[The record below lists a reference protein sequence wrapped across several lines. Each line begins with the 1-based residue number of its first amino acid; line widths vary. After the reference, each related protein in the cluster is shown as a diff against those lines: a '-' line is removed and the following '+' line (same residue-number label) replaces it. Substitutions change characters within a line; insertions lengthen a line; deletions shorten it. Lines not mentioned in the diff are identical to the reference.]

1 MPSPAPAPPQKKVSK
16 LVKFAPKG
24 EQKFYDALKVRVD
37 EYFRSQGISPQANH
51 QMRIKSVVM
60 ISLYFIPY
68 IFIVTGLASASPFIF
83 YSLWILMGVGI
94 VGIGTCIMHD
104 SNHGSYSR
112 KPAVNYA
119 LGGLLNIIGGYSRNW
134 RIQHNILHHTYTNVT
149 GLDEDIAGTPLIRM
163 SPHSP
168 LLKIHRYQA
177 YYAWFLYAMMNLVWV
192 VIKDYRLIFHY
203 EREGLLKKE
212 KVSLSRAFLE
222 VTAYRI
228 FYIGYIIVLPGL
240 FSGMSWGSVILG
252 FLLMQMVAGLF
263 LALIFQ
269 PAHVMETSEFPVPD
283 DERKME
289 NSWAVHQLLNTTN
302 FAPGSR
308 ITSWFMGGLNYQIE
322 HHLFPQ
328 ICHIHY
334 QNLAPIVK
342 ETAELHGL
350 KYNVVPT
357 VFGAIVEHGKM
368 LHALR
373 K

>member
-1 MPSPAPAPPQKKVSK
+1 MPSISSPQPVRKTSK
-16 LVKFAPKG
+16 LVKFAPRG
-24 EQKFYDALKVRVD
+24 EQKFYDALKEKVD
-37 EYFRSQGISPQANH
+37 RYFKAQGIHIHANR
-51 QMRIKSVVM
+51 QMRLKSVVM
-60 ISLYFIPY
+60 ISLYFVPY
-68 IFIVTGLASASPFIF
+68 LFIVSGATAASPFLF
-83 YSLWILMGVGI
+83 YSLWLLMGAGV

-112 KPAVNYA
+112 NPAVNFA
-119 LGGLLNIIGGYSRNW
+119 LGGLLNLIGGYSRNW
-134 RIQHNILHHTYTNVT
+134 RIQHNILHHTYTNIT

-168 LLKIHRYQA
+168 VRKIHRYQA

-192 VIKDYRLIFHY
+192 ILKDFKLIFHY
-203 EREGLLKKE
+203 EREGLLRKE
-212 KVSLSRAFLE
+212 KVSLKRAFLE
-222 VTAYRI
+222 VTAYRLI
-228 FYIGYIIVLPGL
+228 YIGYIIVLPAL
-240 FSGMSWGSVILG
+240 FSGMGWGPVIMG
-252 FLLMQMVAGLF
+252 FLIMQMVAGLS

-269 PAHVMETSEFPVPD
+269 PAHVMETSEFPMPD

-289 NSWAVHQLLNTTN
+289 NSWAIHQLLNTTN

-334 QNLAPIVK
+334 QNLAPIVQ
-342 ETAELHGL
+342 ETAEEHGL

-357 VFGAIVEHGKM
+357 VWQAIVEHGKM

>member
-1 MPSPAPAPPQKKVSK
+1 MPSLSSPPTVRKTSK
-16 LVKFAPKG
+16 LVKFAPRG
-24 EQKFYDALKVRVD
+24 EQKFYDALKSKVD
-37 EYFRSQGISPQANH
+37 HYFSTRGIRPQANR
-51 QMRIKSVVM
+51 QMQVKSLVM
-60 ISLYFIPY
+60 VALYFIPY
-68 IFIVTGLASASPFIF
+68 GIIVSGLGAASPWLF
-83 YSLWILMGVGI
+83 YTLWLIMGIGV

-112 KPAVNYA
+112 KPAVNHA
-119 LGGLLNIIGGYSRNW
+119 LGGLLNLIGGYSRNW
-134 RIQHNILHHTYTNVT
+134 RIQHNILHHTYTNIT

-168 LLKIHRYQA
+168 LKKIHRYQA
-177 YYAWFLYAMMNLVWV
+177 YYAWLLYSMMNLFWV
-192 VIKDYRLIFHY
+192 LAKDFKLIFHY

-212 KVSLSRAFLE
+212 KVSLRRAFLE
-222 VTAYRI
+222 VCLYRLI
-228 FYIGYIIVLPGL
+228 YFGYILVLPAL
-240 FSGMSWGSVILG
+240 FSGMGWAPVIIG
-252 FLLMQMVAGLF
+252 FLLMQMVAGLS

-289 NSWAVHQLLNTTN
+289 NSWAIHQLLNTTN

-334 QNLAPIVK
+334 QHLAPIVK
-342 ETAELHGL
+342 ETAEEHGL
-350 KYNVVPT
+350 QYNVVPT
-357 VFGAIVEHGKM
+357 VWGAIVEHGKM
-368 LHALR
+368 LHVLS